1 MKIISYDV
9 GIKNLAYCI
18 CDEKM
23 TIIKWDIIDLLNV
36 NNKCSFCD
44 NNADL
49 LFYKYKLCKDHK
61 KKVEELKEPC
71 VEKVNKDDKCIVCE
85 KAAKCKLGSVF
96 FCNLHRKSFETKNY
110 KIKETNV
117 SCDKISTAQFKYNL
131 VTALDDLPE
140 LSEIDTVL
148 IENQPSFKNPKMK
161 AIADTLH
168 AYYLIRCAIDKKKF
182 GFEDIHLIAPN
193 QKLKLSPIPDLP
205 VKVGIPVKVGNPI
218 EEVKDEPV
226 KVGIPVK
233 DCQVKDSK
241 PVKKVKVGIPVK
253 EVKDS
258 KPVKEVKEGIP
269 VKEEV
274 KKMSYKEGKDFAVKK
289 CLSLIDDKHKVYL
302 STHKKKDDL
311 CDCYLQA
318 YHYLTKV
325 KKIIVV

>member
-18 CDEKM
+18 CDENMK
-23 TIIKWDIIDLLNV
+23 IIKWDIIDLLNT

-61 KKVEELKEPC
+61 KKVEELKEPST
-71 VEKVNKDDKCIVCE
+71 EKVDKDDKCVVCL
-85 KAAKCKLGSVF
+85 KNAKCKLGSAF

-131 VTALDDLPE
+131 VTALDQLPE

-161 AIADTLH
+161 AIADTLY
-168 AYYLIRCAIDKKKF
+168 AYYLIRCAVDKKLF
-182 GFEDIHLIAPN
+182 DFEDIHLIAPN
-193 QKLKLSPIPDLP
+193 QKLKLSPIPEME
-205 VKVGIPVKVGNPI
+205 G
-218 EEVKDEPV
+218 KDEP
-226 KVGIPVK
+226 
-233 DCQVKDSK
+233 
-241 PVKKVKVGIPVK
+241 
-253 EVKDS
+253 
-258 KPVKEVKEGIP
+258 
-269 VKEEV
+269 KEEV
-274 KKMSYKEGKDFAVKK
+274 KKVRKSKKVIENITSKPDEDVESKVAESKVAVGEVNSKPEDSKLVKEEPKKMSYKQGKEFAVKK
-289 CLSLIDDKHKVYL
+289 CLSLIDAQHKTFL

-325 KKIIVV
+325 KKIVIV